1 MKKSVYCITLSFL
14 LLAEASCK
22 STKLTMKASGQAETV
37 VLGNDRLAKSLSV
50 DSLFRSITLSA
61 DSVIVVFA
69 SSFSLPTLH
78 SPEVVEDS
86 ENKDDMY
93 LPVSVI
99 KPKSAK
105 AQPHSTHGNALR
117 PSSINVY
124 GLHIDAAEG
133 GKSVV
138 QSSVED
144 STLNIRQ
151 SLDTKDTRIEKSE
164 PSHAPKWLFWLVALV
179 AVALLVYYFRTFL
192 FSTFRRLL
200 SSILGRWLQ

>member
-1 MKKSVYCITLSFL
+1 MKKTFYCIILSFSIL
-14 LLAEASCK
+14 TVISCR
-22 STKLTMKASGQAETV
+22 STKLTMKASGQTETV
-37 VLGNDRLAKSLSV
+37 VQGNDRQAKSLSL
-50 DSLFRSITLSA
+50 DSLFRSLTLSA

-69 SSFSLPTLH
+69 SSFSLPALH
-78 SPEVVEDS
+78 IPEVVEES
-86 ENKDDMY
+86 ENKDDLY

-99 KPKSAK
+99 MPKSAK
-105 AQPHSTHGNALR
+105 AHPQSTHGNALR

-124 GLHIDAAEG
+124 GLHFNAAEG

-164 PSHAPKWLFWLVALV
+164 PSHASKWLLWLVALV
-179 AVALLVYYFRTFL
+179 AVALLVYHFRTFL
-192 FSTFRRLL
+192 FPVFRSLL